1 MLQAEEEPI
10 SRRSEGLLGD
20 NAKVNL
26 QQQFERSVAADKGA
40 FSLQVSP
47 PARGFTRKCHIPTI
61 ANVVIKLHDMC

>member
-10 SRRSEGLLGD
+10 SRTSEGLLGD

-47 PARGFTRKCHIPTI
+47 PDRHFTRKCHIPTI
-61 ANVVIKLHDMC
+61 ANVVVKLRDMC